1 MVIPL
6 QERKGHGFPVFL
18 AASAG
23 QEKTPDQYDQGLLLI
38 PGPDSLSA
46 ESGTAVG
53 LPKTQRER
61 FVVGSAAGMVFV
73 SENVERTAILGRGG
87 GRCQPPGPTS
97 AACGARHVVGLQQ
110 CVSIDGMFS
119 ACLYSAFRLP
129 FPVPS

>member
-73 SENVERTAILGRGG
+73 SGKTLSGRRFSVAAAEGVN
-87 GRCQPPGPTS
+87 RQARRPPH
-97 AACGARHVVGLQQ
+97 AALA
-110 CVSIDGMFS
+110 M
-119 ACLYSAFRLP
+119 
-129 FPVPS
+129 